1 MSDYLDVHRKQNGDR
16 LHTEYERRLV
26 ARLQSGEGEALSIL
40 FELYLDQVF
49 AYARHLLG
57 NREDAE
63 EVSTEA
69 FMRAFEKA
77 GSFRGDAPFRSWLFS
92 ITRNLC
98 LDRMRQP
105 KLLLMEPEDLER
117 ADVRESAS
125 QQIDTSII
133 VRQALETLPEDQRMA
148 LLLCD
153 VEEWN
158 AGEAALML
166 DRSLAATKSLLYRAR
181 RAMRDTL
188 MEMLKEEGD

>member
-16 LHTEYERRLV
+16 LHADYERRLV